1 MVKASFTN
9 AEGGS
14 GSIPDG
20 AAEIPYASWS
30 KQKQKTKHRDRS
42 NIVTHSIMTLKMV
55 HKKKILK
62 TTIMLLHYILGQ
74 PTQDSSRA
82 HAGRP
87 RSKCQFL
94 SSERVF

>member
-55 HKKKILK
+55 HKKKNLK
-62 TTIMLLHYILGQ
+62 NNHYAIAVHFGAANPGFQ
-74 PTQDSSRA
+74 QSTCRQTEKQVPV
-82 HAGRP
+82 P
-87 RSKCQFL
+87 FI
-94 SSERVF
+94 